1 MNFILISLLTSI
13 SVLIV
18 CINMMKALQNCGD
31 LDYDGSPQER
41 KLYKEKEDL
50 STQCLR
56 CGLVIIMSGV
66 NIYLKSWV
74 VVGLLLLCASIVIVV
89 GFKSIKE
96 FKEDLVVL
104 KMIDL

>member
-1 MNFILISLLTSI
+1 M
-13 SVLIV
+13 
-18 CINMMKALQNCGD
+18 
-31 LDYDGSPQER
+31 
-41 KLYKEKEDL
+41 
-50 STQCLR
+50 

-66 NIYLKSWV
+66 NIYLKSWA

-96 FKEDLVVL
+96 FKEDIIVL